1 MVVIP
6 CYSEFFPHIITN
18 FCGIFTNHHQPF
30 FVDTSCIPPVSSLQ
44 ESEYSM
50 PLAQSFQRWRLGA
63 LLLEAWKM
71 GRDIWLMRWLLGY
84 VIRKCDINGIHMGY
98 KWDITW
104 IFMGKLQRPH
114 VATSLEWLLVIIAQI
129 AELCRSVNY
138 YLPRHMIDG
147 QLISPYFSIFDG
159 YPLVN

>member
-1 MVVIP
+1 MLFRVVPTYYYQFLWDIHQP
-6 CYSEFFPHIITN
+6 PPTIFRRHQLHST
-18 FCGIFTNHHQPF
+18 GIFP
-30 FVDTSCIPPVSSLQ
+30 Q

-50 PLAQSFQRWRLGA
+50 PLAQSFQRCRLGVS
-63 LLLEAWKM
+63 LLEGWKM